1 MRRLAAIAVAGLFVA
16 GAALPARAHDVTTK
30 VTWTREV
37 SRIVYARCA
46 SCHRPGGSA
55 FSLLTYQ
62 EANPWAHAI
71 KDSVLQR
78 AMPPW
83 GAVKGFGT
91 FRNEQAL
98 SQEEL
103 GLIENWVNGGAPEGN
118 PNDLPSRAKLPPPAV
133 IEPRSGEIAVR
144 GGYTFPRPFILDGF
158 RLLDA
163 PKIASARITIEFPDS
178 RIEPLVWLHNY
189 SSKSEHPFL
198 LRNALAIPSGAVL
211 RGVPDGMTLAL
222 LPVQSAR

>member
-1 MRRLAAIAVAGLFVA
+1 MRPLAAITATGLVVAA
-16 GAALPARAHDVTTK
+16 AALPVRAHDVTTK

-118 PNDLPSRAKLPPPAV
+118 PNDLPARAKLTQPLV
-133 IEPRSGEIAVR
+133 IEARQGEIAVG
-144 GGYTFPRPFILDGF
+144 GGYTFLRPFTLDGF
-158 RLLDA
+158 RLLGA
-163 PKIASARITIEFPDS
+163 PKIASARITIEFPDG

-189 SSKSEHPFL
+189 SPASEHPFL
-198 LRNALAIPSGAVL
+198 LRTALAIPPGAVV
-211 RGVPDGMTLAL
+211 RGVPPGITLTL
-222 LPVQSAR
+222 LPAQSGR

>member
-1 MRRLAAIAVAGLFVA
+1 MRRVAPLAAAGLIVA
-16 GAALPARAHDVTTK
+16 AASLPARAHDVTTR

-37 SRIVYARCA
+37 SRIVYARCV

-62 EANPWAHAI
+62 AANPWAHAI

-133 IEPRSGEIAVR
+133 IEPRSGEIAVH
-144 GGYTFPRPFILDGF
+144 GGYTFPRPFVLDGF
-158 RLLDA
+158 RVLDA

-189 SSKSEHPFL
+189 SSKSDHPFL
-198 LRNALAIPSGAVL
+198 LRAALAIPPGAVV
-211 RGVPDGMTLAL
+211 RGVPDGVTLTL
-222 LPVQSAR
+222 LPVQSGR